1 MWSVVALIDMTARL
15 GWNTNGIQY
24 PIVQQMAR
32 IGQALGIFNKRN
44 ANQSN
49 VDKRGAGVG
58 PGTSCWSPPPVE
70 RSDAPDQ
77 IINRAPSG
85 AARQISSLLRQPV
98 EMIHRPK
105 ECCLEQPACWELGT
119 IYIWN
124 LQTLSGLIHVQ
135 LKYVKTIRYTYT
147 SGKQQE
153 RFFLSLRVWPCVLS
167 VTYRYDFLKYG
178 HVRLQSLYLQVNRFS
193 VILDLPHWFR
203 QYECLV

>member
-1 MWSVVALIDMTARL
+1 M
-15 GWNTNGIQY
+15 
-24 PIVQQMAR
+24 
-32 IGQALGIFNKRN
+32 IF
-44 ANQSN
+44 
-49 VDKRGAGVG
+49 
-58 PGTSCWSPPPVE
+58 
-70 RSDAPDQ
+70 Q

-124 LQTLSGLIHVQ
+124 LQTFSGLIHVQ

-147 SGKQQE
+147 SGKQQA

-167 VTYRYDFLKYG
+167 VTYRYDFFEIWPCPAAIPLLTGQYVFCNLGFAPLVPAVWVSRLEAVFWAVCWNMVFFFPTWCLENTLVVYG
-178 HVRLQSLYLQVNRFS
+178 CLWAQIWWQMVANMAVFGARF
-193 VILDLPHWFR
+193 LPAPFWIRDCRKKLHLWTKKT
-203 QYECLV
+203 